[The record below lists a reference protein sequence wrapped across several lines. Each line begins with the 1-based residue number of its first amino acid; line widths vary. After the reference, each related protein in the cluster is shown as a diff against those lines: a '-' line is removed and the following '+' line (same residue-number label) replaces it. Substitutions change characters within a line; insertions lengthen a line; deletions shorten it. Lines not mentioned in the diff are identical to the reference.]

1 METIHATVPLHDT
14 HRERLQSIVSFLQI
28 VERDLCGQPC
38 SAGWNSAAVLAW
50 AAVAELMQ
58 ADEQGTFGGSSAA
71 GGQAAT
77 DDLNQLLGQV
87 RAAAQ
92 RLQPLGLVLRVEQ
105 RPLKPLRQGHYQT
118 VVFAVP
124 GRGVVA

>member
-1 METIHATVPLHDT
+1 METIHTAVPLHDT
-14 HRERLQSIVSFLQI
+14 HRERLQSIVQFLQI

-50 AAVAELMQ
+50 SAVAELMQ
-58 ADEQGTFGGSSAA
+58 ADESGMLRGSSAA
-71 GGQAAT
+71 SERAEPA
-77 DDLNQLLGQV
+77 DLNRLLGQV

-118 VVFAVP
+118 VVYAVP